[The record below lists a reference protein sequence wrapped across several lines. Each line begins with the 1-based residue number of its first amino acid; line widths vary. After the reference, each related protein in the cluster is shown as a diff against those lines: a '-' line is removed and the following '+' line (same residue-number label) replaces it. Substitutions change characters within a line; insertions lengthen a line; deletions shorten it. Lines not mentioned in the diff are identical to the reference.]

1 MVSPYGGVNQL
12 TNKYTNR
19 HTDAHNELHPITLEE
34 GLKEWRRGENLD
46 I

>member
-12 TNKYTNR
+12 TNEY
-19 HTDAHNELHPITLEE
+19 TDAHNKLHPITLEE
-34 GLKEWRRGENLD
+34 GLKEWRRGDDLD

>member
-19 HTDAHNELHPITLEE
+19 QTDAHKELHPISLAE
-34 GLKEWRRGENLD
+34 GLTEWRRGDNLD